1 MPHEVTTVDRLR
13 PVRIWLWTLA
23 ALVAATVIVGGATR
37 LTGSGLSITEWRPV
51 TGVIPPLSTSDWLL
65 EFDKYRTI
73 PQFLIVNPDMTLA
86 GFKFIY
92 WWEWTHRLLGRLIG
106 FAFIVPFGVFLW
118 RGTIDRPLF
127 WKLGGLF
134 LLGGLQG
141 AIGWWMVSSGLVER
155 TDVSQYRLA
164 LHLTL
169 ACAILSGLVALAVRL
184 RGARDA
190 VPRRIR
196 VTANLLLLLA
206 FVQIFIG
213 ALVAKTGAGLT
224 FNSWPLMDGN
234 FIPPFEQL
242 FPAAPYW
249 RNFFENVMTI
259 QFTHRMVAYL
269 LFSVALLHALD
280 AQRSDPIPSALRGAV
295 LFALVTAQAMLG
307 IVTLLWSAPLW
318 LSLLHQA
325 GAVAVLVAATVHLA
339 RLEPHAAKP

>member
-1 MPHEVTTVDRLR
+1 MSQRAAGIDPMQLVRL
-13 PVRIWLWTLA
+13 WLWAVA

-51 TGVIPPLSTSDWLL
+51 TGVIPPLTTADWLL

-92 WWEWTHRLLGRLIG
+92 WWEWGHRLLGRLIG
-106 FAFIVPFGVFLW
+106 VAFIVPFAVFLW
-118 RGTIDRPLF
+118 RGVIDRPLF

-134 LLGGLQG
+134 VLGGLQG
-141 AIGWWMVSSGLVER
+141 AIGWWMVSSGLAER

-164 LHLTL
+164 IHMTL
-169 ACAILSGLVALAVRL
+169 ACVILAGLVTLAVRL
-184 RGARDA
+184 RGFREAA
-190 VPRRIR
+190 APRIR
-196 VTANLLLLLA
+196 ASAGILLFLV
-206 FVQIFIG
+206 FVQIFVG

-224 FNSWPLMDGN
+224 FNTWPWMDGK

-242 FPAAPYW
+242 FPAVPYW
-249 RNFFENVMTI
+249 KHLFENVMTI
-259 QFTHRMVAYL
+259 QFTHRMVAYG
-269 LFSVALLHALD
+269 LFAAALLHAVD
-280 AQRSDPIPSALRGAV
+280 TQRSGPFPVALRGAI

-307 IVTLLWSAPLW
+307 IVTLLWISPLW

-325 GAVAVLVAATVHLA
+325 GAVAVLIAATVHLA
-339 RLEPHAAKP
+339 RMEPQAARP